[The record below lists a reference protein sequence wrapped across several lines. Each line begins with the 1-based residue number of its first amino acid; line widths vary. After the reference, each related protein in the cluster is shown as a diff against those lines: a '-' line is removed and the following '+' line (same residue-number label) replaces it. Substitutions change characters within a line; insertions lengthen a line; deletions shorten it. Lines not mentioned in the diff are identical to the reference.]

1 MSIYSPFDCLPD
13 ELVLRIVKTA
23 ALRRY
28 CYSYKPANYDRDFI
42 VDVISLISKR

>member
-23 ALRRY
+23 ALRPY
-28 CYSYKPANYDRDFI
+28 CYSYKPANYDHDFI